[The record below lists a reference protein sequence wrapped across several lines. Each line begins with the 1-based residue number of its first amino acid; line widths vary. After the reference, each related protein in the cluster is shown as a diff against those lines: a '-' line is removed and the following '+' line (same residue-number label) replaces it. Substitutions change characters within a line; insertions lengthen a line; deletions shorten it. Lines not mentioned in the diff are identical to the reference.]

1 MGRAIDLFVTY
12 RFIKLLVTPF
22 EKTDAY
28 RLGIIDADGKRIL
41 VPGTTNKPTPL
52 RTVEEKSAYTVLH
65 KLVFNIKKI
74 FAKVPGLRTKLGT
87 YAAALFLLKDTFKE
101 SVDDPDIFEKEFMK
115 YLKEQGYE
123 IDDTISEEVIGFG
136 EVLPKGEYKLAND
149 ILNKEE
155 EELSA
160 KKGDKVVA
168 FDDEAPVDTILGVD
182 IFPVVHVKTQEKI
195 YSGNEREKIISYT
208 LTSIQTIL
216 AQNRFAKIAYEYF
229 KSLKE
234 PYVSPIASNIIKP
247 IILMSLIKLK
257 VKNKLEFT
265 NMNLKKSL
273 NSIKNKIGEILGH
286 YPNLLVNI
294 SELTP
299 KAIPS
304 SDIIKKYQRNL

>member
-41 VPGTTNKPTPL
+41 EPGTTNKPTTL

-136 EVLPKGEYKLAND
+136 EILPKGEYKLAND

-168 FDDEAPVDTILGVD
+168 FDDDAPVDTILGVD

-195 YSGNEREKIISYT
+195 YVG
-208 LTSIQTIL
+208 
-216 AQNRFAKIAYEYF
+216 
-229 KSLKE
+229 
-234 PYVSPIASNIIKP
+234 
-247 IILMSLIKLK
+247 
-257 VKNKLEFT
+257 LED
-265 NMNLKKSL
+265 
-273 NSIKNKIGEILGH
+273 
-286 YPNLLVNI
+286 LV
-294 SELTP
+294 
-299 KAIPS
+299 
-304 SDIIKKYQRNL
+304 Q